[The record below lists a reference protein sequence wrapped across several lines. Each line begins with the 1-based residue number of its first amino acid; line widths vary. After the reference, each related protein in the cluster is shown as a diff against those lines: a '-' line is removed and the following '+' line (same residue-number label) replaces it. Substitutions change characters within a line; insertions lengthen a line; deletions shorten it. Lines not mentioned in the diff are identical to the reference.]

1 MDLPELLSS
10 PSMWSHG
17 FPAIRVTQERPL
29 ERALIVRNSSR
40 RGRNWRGTGSFSVE
54 LHVTTLS
61 TPPGGPRGPPEH
73 VPRPGQ
79 GRVHI
84 VDSPT
89 TRVLK
94 RAKSKTNWW
103 IDLGR
108 QQRSSPERPRVRR
121 LSYCSCIFPLGN
133 SISLHDKGDCAAA
146 PSLTVCL

>member
-29 ERALIVRNSSR
+29 ERALIVRNSSAE
-40 RGRNWRGTGSFSVE
+40 GETGAGQVAFSVE

-61 TPPGGPRGPPEH
+61 TPPGGPRWPPEH

-89 TRVLK
+89 TRV
-94 RAKSKTNWW
+94 KS
-103 IDLGR
+103 DGR
-108 QQRSSPERPRVRR
+108 RTKLARQDILICTRQ
-121 LSYCSCIFPLGN
+121 
-133 SISLHDKGDCAAA
+133 
-146 PSLTVCL
+146 SLTDGRGGRIRG